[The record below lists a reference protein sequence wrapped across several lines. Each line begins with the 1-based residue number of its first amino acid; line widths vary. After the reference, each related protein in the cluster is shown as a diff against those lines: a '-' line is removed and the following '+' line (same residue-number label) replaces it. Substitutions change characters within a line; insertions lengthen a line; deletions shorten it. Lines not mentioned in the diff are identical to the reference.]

1 MLCNNSRR
9 IYFQQCITL
18 VIDKQYSTT
27 TLKEDNVSENI
38 PKIKL
43 LRRER
48 TTFNEEE
55 QAFGEQI
62 ARVHTRYAMEVVF
75 AHRLCPFL
83 KDPESGFGHFC
94 IVLDEEPDLDLA
106 FETVQNTPGVLHL
119 VFPCIKESYSAFWT
133 FSSTLGN
140 RVQKSSP
147 KSPVYA
153 VFHPQ
158 FPGDTK
164 NSHRLVGLLRR
175 APDPMIQYI
184 PPGLTTGGTVFMG
197 QPLPP
202 EDNAEVNYRKLQG
215 EASQKMLG
223 LMEEIHTERALIVKK
238 F

>member
-1 MLCNNSRR
+1 M
-9 IYFQQCITL
+9 
-18 VIDKQYSTT
+18 
-27 TLKEDNVSENI
+27 KEINMNENT
-38 PKIKL
+38 PKVRL
-43 LRRER
+43 LRKGRNTFSDEER
-48 TTFNEEE
+48 
-55 QAFGEQI
+55 AFGEKI
-62 ARVHTRYAMEVVF
+62 AEVHTRYAMEVVF

-94 IVLDEEPDLDLA
+94 IMLDEEPDIDLA
-106 FETVQNTPGVLHL
+106 FDTVQNTPGVLHL
-119 VFPCIKESYSAFWT
+119 VFPCIKESYSEFWAL
-133 FSSTLGN
+133 SATLGN

-202 EDNAEVNYRKLQG
+202 EDNAEINYRKLQG
-215 EASQKMLG
+215 ETLQEMLH
-223 LMEEIHTERALIVKK
+223 LMEEIHTNRASIIKT